1 MNDGPPLT
9 APHRRSLRQIGRA
22 STTAGI
28 ALLVVAAL
36 GLGSSVVV
44 ERLVVEDD
52 PAETAANI
60 AGSEALFRL
69 VIAGLL
75 VVAAVDVVVA
85 CAFSG
90 SHNGR

>member
-1 MNDGPPLT
+1 
-9 APHRRSLRQIGRA
+9 
-22 STTAGI
+22 
-28 ALLVVAAL
+28 LVVAAL

-60 AGSEALFRL
+60 AGSEALFRV

-75 VVAAVDVVVA
+75 VVAASTLLWPARFQGLTTGGSAAGLQPRV
-85 CAFSG
+85 SG
-90 SHNGR
+90 LEQHEVQP